1 MGGIS
6 LLFWQFANQ
15 TTRTFEARRFYSSY
29 AQLGNLALIASGI
42 TIVFLS
48 DIRESVPAGVDAW
61 GVTLKYLSIAVGIG
75 CLIIIGTYY
84 WIQKNVLTDPRFYD
98 ASDVNKKK
106 KKTKSKMGL
115 KESF

>member
-1 MGGIS
+1 MGAIFYIAAELWGSMGIS

-29 AQLGNLALIASGI
+29 AQLGNLALIASGV

-61 GVTLKYLSIAVGIG
+61 GVTLKYLSVSVGLG
-75 CLIIIGTYY
+75 CDNYGNILLDTE
-84 WIQKNVLTDPRFYD
+84 KCFNR
-98 ASDVNKKK
+98 
-106 KKTKSKMGL
+106 SKIL
-115 KESF
+115 